1 VIRATLFHVRFSA
14 LLGGSGPIRD
24 RAEGEQAELHARG
37 SQEHKNASGV
47 CCTQA
52 LWEPRDGGQLS
63 YRDTTHTAK
72 PNYGHPAVEISSFG
86 CIYRASS
93 ADDISEKKH
102 AEQGEH

>member
-1 VIRATLFHVRFSA
+1 L
-14 LLGGSGPIRD
+14 
-24 RAEGEQAELHARG
+24 
-37 SQEHKNASGV
+37 
-47 CCTQA
+47 
-52 LWEPRDGGQLS
+52 EPRDGGQLS